1 MVDMEVMDMVFGDVR
16 RGKLKPNL
24 LPNLPLKLLPNLVTT
39 MAMDMDLGTDTMAD
53 TTDLVI
59 VVTMDMDIFGDVRR
73 GRLKPNPLPNLPPKP
88 LPILIF
94 TMVMDMDT
102 MEDTM
107 DLAMAV
113 TMDVDIF
120 GDVRRG
126 KLKPNPLPNLL
137 RIPTS
142 ITDMD
147 MDSAMVDTT
156 DMALDTMDMAL
167 DTMDAATIG
176 ENKSQIHRAHYQHS
190 ASKCLD
196 GNNDDLSFCCRT
208 HSL

>member
-1 MVDMEVMDMVFGDVR
+1 MD
-16 RGKLKPNL
+16 
-24 LPNLPLKLLPNLVTT
+24 
-39 MAMDMDLGTDTMAD
+39 
-53 TTDLVI
+53 
-59 VVTMDMDIFGDVRR
+59 
-73 GRLKPNPLPNLPPKP
+73 
-88 LPILIF
+88 
-94 TMVMDMDT
+94 MDMDT

-107 DLAMAV
+107 DLAMAD

-126 KLKPNPLPNLL
+126 KLKPNPLPNLP

-147 MDSAMVDTT
+147 MDSAMVDTM
-156 DMALDTMDMAL
+156 DMALDTMDMDL

-176 ENKSQIHRAHYQHS
+176 ENKSQIHQAHYQHS

>member
-1 MVDMEVMDMVFGDVR
+1 
-16 RGKLKPNL
+16 
-24 LPNLPLKLLPNLVTT
+24 
-39 MAMDMDLGTDTMAD
+39 
-53 TTDLVI
+53 
-59 VVTMDMDIFGDVRR
+59 MDIFGDVRR
-73 GRLKPNPLPNLPPKP
+73 GKLKPNPLPNLPPKP
-88 LPILIF
+88 LPILTF
-94 TMVMDMDT
+94 TMAMDMDT

-142 ITDMD
+142 TTDMD
-147 MDSAMVDTT
+147 MDSAMVDIMV
-156 DMALDTMDMAL
+156 MALDTTAMAL

-176 ENKSQIHRAHYQHS
+176 ENKSQIHKAIINILPQS
-190 ASKCLD
+190 ALMETMTT
-196 GNNDDLSFCCRT
+196 LAFVA
-208 HSL
+208 

>member
-1 MVDMEVMDMVFGDVR
+1 MDTMED
-16 RGKLKPNL
+16 
-24 LPNLPLKLLPNLVTT
+24 T
-39 MAMDMDLGTDTMAD
+39 MDLAMA
-53 TTDLVI
+53 
-59 VVTMDMDIFGDVRR
+59 VTMDVDIFGDVRR

-88 LPILIF
+88 LPILTF
-94 TMVMDMDT
+94 TMAMDMDT

-113 TMDVDIF
+113 TMHVDIF

-147 MDSAMVDTT
+147 MDSAMV
-156 DMALDTMDMAL
+156 
-167 DTMDAATIG
+167 
-176 ENKSQIHRAHYQHS
+176 
-190 ASKCLD
+190 
-196 GNNDDLSFCCRT
+196 
-208 HSL
+208 

>member
-1 MVDMEVMDMVFGDVR
+1 MVSMVDMVFGDVR
-16 RGKLKPNL
+16 RGKLKPN
-24 LPNLPLKLLPNLVTT
+24 
-39 MAMDMDLGTDTMAD
+39 
-53 TTDLVI
+53 
-59 VVTMDMDIFGDVRR
+59 
-73 GRLKPNPLPNLPPKP
+73 PLPNLPPKP
-88 LPILIF
+88 LLILTF
-94 TMVMDMDT
+94 TMDMDMDLDMDT

-142 ITDMD
+142 TTDMD
-147 MDSAMVDTT
+147 MDLAMVDTMDMALDTT
-156 DMALDTMDMAL
+156 DMALDTMDA
-167 DTMDAATIG
+167 DTIG
-176 ENKSQIHRAHYQHS
+176 ENKSQIHKAHYQHS

-208 HSL
+208 

>member
-1 MVDMEVMDMVFGDVR
+1 ME
-16 RGKLKPNL
+16 
-24 LPNLPLKLLPNLVTT
+24 
-39 MAMDMDLGTDTMAD
+39 DT
-53 TTDLVI
+53 
-59 VVTMDMDIFGDVRR
+59 
-73 GRLKPNPLPNLPPKP
+73 
-88 LPILIF
+88 
-94 TMVMDMDT
+94 
-102 MEDTM
+102 EDTM
-107 DLAMAV
+107 DMV
-113 TMDVDIF
+113 SMVDMVF

-142 ITDMD
+142 TTDMD
-147 MDSAMVDTT
+147 MDSAMVDTM
-156 DMALDTMDMAL
+156 DMDLDTMDMDL

-176 ENKSQIHRAHYQHS
+176 ENKSQIHKAHYQHS

>member
-1 MVDMEVMDMVFGDVR
+1 MDLDTDTMEDTEDTMDMVSMVDMVFGDVR
-16 RGKLKPNL
+16 RGK
-24 LPNLPLKLLPNLVTT
+24 
-39 MAMDMDLGTDTMAD
+39 
-53 TTDLVI
+53 
-59 VVTMDMDIFGDVRR
+59 
-73 GRLKPNPLPNLPPKP
+73 LKPNPLPNLPPKP

-94 TMVMDMDT
+94 TMDLDMDT

-107 DLAMAV
+107 DLAMVV

-120 GDVRRG
+120 GDARRG

-142 ITDMD
+142 TTDMD
-147 MDSAMVDTT
+147 MDSAMVDTMDMALDTT
-156 DMALDTMDMAL
+156 DMALDTMDA
-167 DTMDAATIG
+167 DTIG
-176 ENKSQIHRAHYQHS
+176 ENKSQIHKTHYQHS

-208 HSL
+208 QSL